1 MRPLLAALSLLA
13 LAASPVLTG
22 CDSQTPP
29 AAECPGGADCP
40 SPPDIVAGVD
50 LNALFAAPTA
60 AERDSVAARLARAG
74 SADAD
79 RIVTTFTYDLGTDPD
94 GTRYTLLTLYGS
106 DGPGGTT
113 RTVTHAVARTPAT
126 SIGGGTPLPVL
137 LLLPDADGHAT
148 EASFLTGATAAGLDR
163 TTVQIVLAARGASLT
178 TRSFRGGSSGAVQTH
193 PSAVAA
199 RPYRGDAMDVLALT
213 EHLALVPRADAARI
227 GATGIG
233 RGGAVALLA
242 AERAPGRFRAVA
254 PLSAPT
260 SLFDATFRTTVRQA
274 LTGGSAGRLPA
285 AEALLAPVRALARGE
300 ITPAEARLRML
311 ELSPVALA
319 GRLPATRAF
328 HASPDDIVPLAH
340 LDRLRA
346 EGGGTTLQPR
356 LFDAVSEVRH
366 EDLLTDATLRGLLS
380 TFFGQ
385 YL

>member
-22 CDSQTPP
+22 CDAQTPP
-29 AAECPGGADCP
+29 SAECPGAADCP
-40 SPPDIVAGVD
+40 GPPDIAAGVD
-50 LNALFAAPTA
+50 LDALFAAPTA
-60 AERDSVAARLARAG
+60 AERDAVAARLDLTG
-74 SADAD
+74 GTDAD
-79 RIVTTFTYDLGTDPD
+79 RIASALPFDLRTDPD
-94 GTRYTLLTLYGS
+94 GTRYTLLRFYRP
-106 DGPGGTT
+106 DGHGISLPITY
-113 RTVTHAVARTPAT
+113 AVARTPAN
-126 SIGGGTPLPVL
+126 SIGGGAPLPVL

-178 TRSFRGGSSGAVQTH
+178 TRGYAASAPGAMIVH

-199 RPYRGDAMDVLALT
+199 SPYRGDVLDVLALT
-213 EHLALVPRADAARI
+213 ERLALVPRADAARL
-227 GATGIG
+227 GVTGIG
-233 RGGAVALLA
+233 RGGTVALLA

-274 LTGGSAGRLPA
+274 LLGGSAGRLPA
-285 AEALLAPVRALARGE
+285 AEALLVPVRALARGE
-300 ITPAEARLRML
+300 IALAEARLRML

-328 HASPDDIVPLAH
+328 HASPDDVVPLAH

-356 LFDAVSEVRH
+356 LFDAVPEVRH
-366 EDLLTDATLRGLLS
+366 DDLLTDTTIRGLLS
-380 TFFGQ
+380 DFFGQ